1 MSLFS
6 HMQKAGF
13 LTTRLVSLM
22 LLELNLVTRK
32 LDVHY
37 SNQVRQKS
45 VILFI
50 EARKGLSYDVCQLC
64 NEWADQTGQI
74 NRLICTIVVH
84 IG

>member
-1 MSLFS
+1 
-6 HMQKAGF
+6 MQKAGF
-13 LTTRLVSLM
+13 LTKRLISLM
-22 LLELNLVTRK
+22 LLELNLVMRK
-32 LDVHY
+32 LDAHY

-50 EARKGLSYDVCQLC
+50 EASKGLSYDVCQLC
-64 NEWADQTGQI
+64 NKWADQTGQI